1 MHTFDLVLN
10 GSKRLKKN
18 PPFLFG
24 INEIETDKKEIRSST
39 CDILGEMCNFYEKL
53 YNSNSI
59 PDNEINSYL
68 DDCEIKHLTEN
79 DKKCVIVFQHLK
91 NVKMQ

>member
-1 MHTFDLVLN
+1 MDPR
-10 GSKRLKKN
+10 GWKKTHQ
-18 PPFLFG
+18 FLFG

-79 DKKCVIVFQHLK
+79 DKKKCVIVFQHLK
-91 NVKMQ
+91 NVKMQWWI

>member
-1 MHTFDLVLN
+1 MDPRGWKKPANFFF
-10 GSKRLKKN
+10 GLKKN
-18 PPFLFG
+18 QSNNV
-24 INEIETDKKEIRSST
+24 INEIETDKNEIRSST

-79 DKKCVIVFQHLK
+79 DKK
-91 NVKMQ
+91 NVW